1 MIMRMATA
9 AALSLLVAGTA
20 MAQQPAPTAPAI
32 EQTQTP
38 PAAAPAPTPAPVE
51 TQAAPAPTE
60 PAATA
65 EATVDPTATQTSLD
79 NCIAAAAELGQSAE
93 GKQFS
98 DEKLEKLDELFTKME
113 TMCDASNFEQAA
125 SLAKDILGVIESQ

>member
-20 MAQQPAPTAPAI
+20 MAQQPAPTAPAV
-32 EQTQTP
+32 EQTQP
-38 PAAAPAPTPAPVE
+38 APAPTAAPAPVE
-51 TQAAPAPTE
+51 TQAAPAPVA

-113 TMCDASNFEQAA
+113 TMCDASNFTEAA
-125 SLAKDILGVIESQ
+125 SLAKDILGVIENQ